1 MGSCIDLIDPVE
13 RVQFRVAFQEN
24 AELVLDMLEV
34 MRVEAAHS
42 AEPEA
47 VRFIAGVGDTMAA
60 FLHTYRRSSAS
71 AAQASGSSA
80 GSG

>member
-1 MGSCIDLIDPVE
+1 MGSCIDLIDSAE

-34 MRVEAAHS
+34 MRIEAAHS

-60 FLHTYRRSSAS
+60 FLSAYRRSSAT
-71 AAQASGSSA
+71 AAEGFGSSLA
-80 GSG
+80 KG